1 MLSQVSAES
10 NNAAQSF
17 DAVIIGLGATGL
29 ACARFLHRQ
38 GVVYA
43 ITDSREFPP
52 QYHQLLAEQ
61 PDTALRLGGF
71 DRHLIASAKQ
81 VILSPGV
88 SPAEPAIQ
96 AALVAGVEVLG
107 DIELFA
113 RHADAPVL
121 AITGANG
128 KSTVTALVAEMANA
142 GGVDARCGGN
152 LGTPALELLGPPE
165 PALYVLELSSFQL
178 ELTYSLNAAAATV
191 LNVTPDHMDRHPS
204 FRDYARA
211 KQRIFNG
218 DGAMVLNGD
227 DPVVAHMAIPGR
239 PQLWFSLGDP
249 GEARFGLRRRS
260 AMEWICHG
268 GDPLLPVSELKL
280 AGRHNVANALA
291 ALALG
296 SAANLP
302 RAGMLHALREFQ
314 GLPHRCQWVAGDG
327 GVDWYN
333 DSKGTNVGATRAA
346 ILGLAEDR
354 RIVLIAGGIAKGA
367 DFAELAATS
376 QGYVRAVVVLGRDG
390 PAIARAF
397 QGIVPV
403 EKASDMSDAVS
414 LAKSLAQ
421 PGDAVLLSPACAS
434 FDLFNDY
441 AHRGQVFMREV
452 KNQLRMA

>member
-1 MLSQVSAES
+1 MSTKSH
-10 NNAAQSF
+10 NAAQSF
-17 DAVIIGLGATGL
+17 DTVIVGLGATGL
-29 ACARFLHRQ
+29 ACARFLRRQ
-38 GVVYA
+38 GTNFA

-71 DRHLIASAKQ
+71 DSRLISNAKR
-81 VILSPGV
+81 VLLSPGV
-88 SPAEPAIQ
+88 SSAEPAIQ
-96 AALVAGVEVLG
+96 GALAAGVEVIG

-113 RHADAPVL
+113 RHARAPIL

-128 KSTVTALVAEMANA
+128 KSTVTALVGEMASA
-142 GGVDARCGGN
+142 GGIDARCGGN
-152 LGTPALELLGPPE
+152 LGTPALELLRPPE
-165 PALYVLELSSFQL
+165 PALYVIELSSFQL
-178 ELTYSLNAAAATV
+178 ELTHSLNAAAATV

-204 FRDYARA
+204 FRAYARA

-227 DPVVAHMAIPGR
+227 DPVVAGMAIPDR
-239 PQLWFSLGDP
+239 RQLWFSLQDP
-249 GEARFGLRRRS
+249 GEARFGLRRKRGI
-260 AMEWICHG
+260 EWIYHG
-268 GDPLLPVSELKL
+268 GDPLLPVSDLRL
-280 AGRHNVANALA
+280 AGRHNVANALG

-296 SAANLP
+296 TAADLP
-302 RAGMLHALREFQ
+302 TAGMLHALREFR
-314 GLPHRCQWVAGDG
+314 GLPHRCQWVAGAAG

-346 ILGLAEDR
+346 ILGLAENR

-367 DFAELAATS
+367 DFAELAAAS
-376 QGYVRAVVVLGRDG
+376 QGSVRAVVVLGRDG

-397 QGIVPV
+397 QGTVPV
-403 EKASDMSDAVS
+403 EKASDMGNAVS
-414 LAKSLAQ
+414 LARGLAQ
-421 PGDAVLLSPACAS
+421 AGDAVLLSPACAS

-452 KNQLRMA
+452 KNQLGMA

>member
-17 DAVIIGLGATGL
+17 DTVIVGLGATGL

-38 GVVYA
+38 GMMYA

-61 PDTALRLGGF
+61 PDAALRLGGF
-71 DRHLIASAKQ
+71 DSQLIAGAKQ
-81 VILSPGV
+81 LLLSPGV

-96 AALVAGVEVLG
+96 GALAAGVEVLG

-113 RHADAPVL
+113 RHARAPVL

-128 KSTVTALVAEMANA
+128 KSTVTALVGEMASA
-142 GGVDARCGGN
+142 GGIDARCGGN

-165 PALYVLELSSFQL
+165 PALYVIELSSFQL

-191 LNVTPDHMDRHPS
+191 LNVTPDHMDRHLS
-204 FRDYARA
+204 FGEYARA
-211 KQRIFNG
+211 KQRIFHG

-227 DPVVAHMAIPGR
+227 DPVVARMAIPGR
-239 PQLWFSLGDP
+239 RQLWFSLEDP
-249 GEARFGLRRRS
+249 GEAQFGLRRKGGV
-260 AMEWICHG
+260 EWIYHG

-280 AGRHNVANALA
+280 AGRHNVANALG

-296 SAANLP
+296 SAADLP
-302 RAGMLHALREFQ
+302 RAGMLHALREFG

-367 DFAELAATS
+367 DFAALAAAS
-376 QGYVRAVVVLGRDG
+376 QGSVRAVVVLGRDG

-397 QGIVPV
+397 QGMVPV
-403 EKASDMSDAVS
+403 EKASDMGDAVS
-414 LAKSLAQ
+414 LARGLAQ
-421 PGDAVLLSPACAS
+421 AGDAVLLSPACAS

-452 KNQLRMA
+452 KNQLGTA